1 MKPLPYVPLV
11 AAALSVAAGLF
22 AGWVDFH
29 NDEPQPA
36 VLVILV
42 AGGFLGLL
50 APHRAWLWAI
60 IIALGIPA
68 AYLIG
73 GAIGAAPRAPVEPNI
88 FGSLLALIPAF
99 LATYA
104 GVLARKTISTFTDAF
119 DSVRH

>member
-1 MKPLPYVPLV
+1 VPLISRTTAL
-11 AAALSVAAGLF
+11 AAALAVAAGSF
-22 AGWVDFH
+22 AGYVDFH

-42 AGGFLGLL
+42 AGGLLGLL
-50 APHRAWLWAI
+50 APRGAWLWAI

-73 GAIGAAPRAPVEPNI
+73 GAIGATPRAPVEPNI

-104 GVLARKTISTFTDAF
+104 GVLVRRVIATGTSSARS
-119 DSVRH
+119 S